1 MMPRRMVIPALLL
14 ALTAGTLAAHDLFL
28 RAENYFVAPNG
39 TVRLQ
44 VLNGTFSKSE
54 SAVSKDRLRDL
65 SIVDPTGV
73 TTPVDRA
80 GWADTGK
87 TTSVLT
93 VPLGDSGTYVI
104 GASLLPREIRLEAKD
119 FNTYLAGDGIPD
131 VLAARRR
138 SGELDLPA
146 RERYSKHVKALVQVG
161 SKRTSR
167 YTAELGFPAE
177 LVPLDNPYALR
188 LGGTLRVRAVVEGEP
203 VANQVVISGGRTP
216 NGARIA
222 QQTVRTSREGEAR
235 IRITSRGVWYV
246 KFIHM
251 ARPAAD
257 TTIDYESKWATLT
270 FGLR

>member
-1 MMPRRMVIPALLL
+1 MTRRLIVPALLVL
-14 ALTAGTLAAHDLFL
+14 ATAGTLAAHDLFL
-28 RAENYFVAPNG
+28 RAESYFVAPNG
-39 TVRLQ
+39 TVRIQ

-54 SAVSKDRLRDL
+54 SAVSKDRLVDL
-65 SIVDPTGV
+65 SIVDPAGV
-73 TTPVDRA
+73 TTPVDRTA
-80 GWADTGK
+80 WADTGK
-87 TTSVLT
+87 TTSVVT
-93 VPLGDSGTYVI
+93 VPVGDSGTYVV

-138 SGELDLPA
+138 SGELDRPA

-161 SKRTSR
+161 SRRTSR
-167 YTAELGFPAE
+167 YTAELGYPAE

-188 LGGTLRVRAVVEGEP
+188 LGGTLRVRAVVEGER
-203 VANQVVISGGRTP
+203 VANQVVISGGRTQD
-216 NGARIA
+216 GARIA
-222 QQTVRTSREGEAR
+222 QQTVRTNREGEAR

-251 ARPAAD
+251 ERAAAD

-270 FGLR
+270 FAVR